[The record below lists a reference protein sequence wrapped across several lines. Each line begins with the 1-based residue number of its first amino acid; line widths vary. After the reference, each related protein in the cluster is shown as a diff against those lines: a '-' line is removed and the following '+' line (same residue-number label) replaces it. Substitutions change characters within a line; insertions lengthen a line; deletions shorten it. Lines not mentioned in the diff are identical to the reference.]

1 MIIYIQINTVE
12 GERMDPLVKL
22 GATVLGVIV
31 RIASKDENT
40 ENVVDGLLQIAEI
53 AENDFFTKRNI
64 DRASQV

>member
-1 MIIYIQINTVE
+1 
-12 GERMDPLVKL
+12 MDPLVKL

-31 RIASKDENT
+31 KIASKDENT